1 MRAFTQTWLVLSGK
15 ELRSHFLSPL
25 GYVVM
30 ALVLLMFGVSYRFA
44 LDGMAGKVSQYSL
57 VYLTFNSFWFWMIY
71 FLIFPLITMKS
82 FAEEK
87 RSGTAEQLFTA
98 PVTAWEVVLGKYSAA
113 LAFYLA
119 IWLPTMLNFVAFD
132 LLSGTAAAFAPGGFW
147 GTYLILFLVG
157 AMNLAMGVFASSLTS
172 SQVVAGVLGFC
183 LVTVH
188 FFLGFSH
195 QMGTRISAEVME
207 RVRYFSTFEHFRGFS
222 HGLID
227 SRPVVYYL
235 SMTVLFLF
243 LTHAVVESRRWR

>member
-1 MRAFTQTWLVLSGK
+1 MRGFFQTWLVLSWK
-15 ELRSHFLSPL
+15 ELKSYFFSPL
-25 GYVVM
+25 GYIVM
-30 ALVLLMFGVSYRFA
+30 ALVLAMFGVSFRFA
-44 LDGMAGKVSQYSL
+44 LDGMAGKVSQFSL

-71 FLIFPLITMKS
+71 FLVFPLITMKTFS
-82 FAEEK
+82 EET

-98 PVTAWEVVLGKYSAA
+98 PVSAWEVVLSKYSAA
-113 LAFYLA
+113 LVFYLA
-119 IWLPTMLNFVAFD
+119 IWVPSMLNFLAFD
-132 LLSGTAAAFAPGGFW
+132 LLSGTSSAFAAGGFW
-147 GTYLILFLVG
+147 GTYLMLFLVG

-195 QMGTRISAEVME
+195 QLGTRISAEVME

-222 HGLID
+222 QGLID

-235 SMTVLFLF
+235 SMAALFLVF
-243 LTHAVVESRRWR
+243 THAVVDSRRWR